1 MAEISA
7 SIASQLNLTGPL
19 AVGRAREALVIE
31 RTYAPTP
38 SRATPDSLGLTL
50 GGGGGAVLTIGQA
63 QRLTSAALTQGQ
75 AVLNSL
81 RALDASL
88 GIAVNEGLVSPE
100 TDLRIN
106 ETRVSRL
113 NITTAAGR
121 ALDAIDRL
129 VARASV
135 AGANLIASDG
145 GRITLQT
152 TEFGGR
158 VTIRSQP
165 LDSAG
170 LNLQD
175 LSAMTLA
182 QARNAQARV
191 REAITL
197 AEGRLNNLGA
207 LQGSLE
213 TRAGTVNRFLDVGAE
228 GLFEGTVRGRLVNL
242 RA

>member
-1 MAEISA
+1 
-7 SIASQLNLTGPL
+7 
-19 AVGRAREALVIE
+19 
-31 RTYAPTP
+31 TP
-38 SRATPDSLGLTL
+38 NSLGLTL
-50 GGGGGAVLTIGQA
+50 GAGGGAVLTIGQA
-63 QRLTSAALTQGQ
+63 QRLTSAALSQGQ

-81 RALDASL
+81 RALDANL

-113 NITTAAGR
+113 NITAAAGR

-158 VTIRSQP
+158 VTVRAQP

-170 LNLQD
+170 LNLQE
-175 LSAMTLA
+175 LSAMTLG
-182 QARNAQARV
+182 Q
-191 REAITL
+191 
-197 AEGRLNNLGA
+197 
-207 LQGSLE
+207 
-213 TRAGTVNRFLDVGAE
+213 
-228 GLFEGTVRGRLVNL
+228 
-242 RA
+242 